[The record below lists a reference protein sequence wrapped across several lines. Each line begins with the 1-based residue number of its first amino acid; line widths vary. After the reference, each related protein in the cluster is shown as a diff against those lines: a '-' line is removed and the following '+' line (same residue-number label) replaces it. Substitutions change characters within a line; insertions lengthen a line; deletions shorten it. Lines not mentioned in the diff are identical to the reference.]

1 MSKESKID
9 QDPVIEDLCITV
21 EEYLESMADGID
33 ILEIKRLEKRG
44 ISYDLALD
52 VIEITQNI
60 INGTASDEDV
70 VRGLCILT
78 PSLRH
83 LLKQDN
89 D

>member
-1 MSKESKID
+1 MSKENKID
-9 QDPVIEDLCITV
+9 QDPAIEDLCITV
-21 EEYLESMADGID
+21 EEYLESMAAGID

-44 ISYDLALD
+44 ISYELALD

-60 INGTASDEDV
+60 IDGTASDEDV

-83 LLKQDN
+83 LLKQNN